1 MNVPRQSSVGLAT
14 TCALATTVPG
24 VGEALAG
31 AGGDSGADRPKV
43 VAVAEPS
50 APFLS
55 VTDAV
60 AYGYPARAAAV
71 ANAYATTTPGA
82 VARLE
87 GRSADAA
94 DLTVLTPAA
103 ALVEPAR
110 PQPVRNGGIGLAL
123 GLMLGA
129 GSVFLREALRGS
141 YKYGE
146 QLDEETGPSV
156 LGVVPQE
163 LSGVDLP
170 TMTKPTS
177 NRAGAY
183 RTIRTNV

>member
-14 TCALATTVPG
+14 TCALATTVSG

-60 AYGYPARAAAV
+60 AYGYPARAAV

-103 ALVEPAR
+103 ALAEPAR
-110 PQPVRNGGIGLAL
+110 PSRCATVV
-123 GLMLGA
+123 
-129 GSVFLREALRGS
+129 SVWR
-141 YKYGE
+141 
-146 QLDEETGPSV
+146 
-156 LGVVPQE
+156 
-163 LSGVDLP
+163 SG
-170 TMTKPTS
+170 
-177 NRAGAY
+177 
-183 RTIRTNV
+183 